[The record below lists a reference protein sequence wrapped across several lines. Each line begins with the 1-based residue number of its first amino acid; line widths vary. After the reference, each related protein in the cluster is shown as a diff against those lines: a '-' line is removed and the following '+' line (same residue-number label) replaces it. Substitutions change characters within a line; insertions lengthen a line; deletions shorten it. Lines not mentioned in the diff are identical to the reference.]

1 MVRYSMGWEGR
12 REKTSP
18 LKDLVQPGLT
28 SLMTPS
34 PQEVKGSEPLFL
46 HSSPNLS
53 PIYFISFLGSLK
65 ETYIHFL
72 GMWVES
78 ASLYHEHGEIL
89 GKLQFSHLK
98 AASVKHNTTVKYATV
113 PLPLLSLPLLP

>member
-1 MVRYSMGWEGR
+1 MGRKKGEDITTEGFGPAWPDFIDDTFTTR
-12 REKTSP
+12 
-18 LKDLVQPGLT
+18 
-28 SLMTPS
+28 
-34 PQEVKGSEPLFL
+34 VKGSEPLFL